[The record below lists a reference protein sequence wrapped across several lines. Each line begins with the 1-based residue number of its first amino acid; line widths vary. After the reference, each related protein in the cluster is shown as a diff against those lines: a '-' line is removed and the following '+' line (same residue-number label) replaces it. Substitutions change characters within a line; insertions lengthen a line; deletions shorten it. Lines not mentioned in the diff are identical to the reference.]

1 MYSYQDGWTPLLHAS
16 NAGATDVRCL
26 LDAGADSKVRT
37 KVSKRVAMYTYV
49 LSFNYTIILYHM
61 WAQSFD
67 HIMLIRIV
75 LYYVIV
81 CRIWRCHYHQFLHYY
96 YLFLLR
102 MITLLFVLFIS
113 YVNICATNIFL
124 SLSFW
129 VTDFHIFYDF
139 HISYYPPLYVCVT
152 ALLYLLFS
160 RTFLFQ
166 AL

>member
-1 MYSYQDGWTPLLHAS
+1 M
-16 NAGATDVRCL
+16 
-26 LDAGADSKVRT
+26 
-37 KVSKRVAMYTYV
+37 YV

-61 WAQSFD
+61 WVQSFD

-81 CRIWRCHYHQFLHYY
+81 FRIWWRHCDQFLHYY

-102 MITLLFVLFIS
+102 MITLLTVLFIS

-129 VTDFHIFYDF
+129 VTVFLFLYWFLNF
-139 HISYYPPLYVCVT
+139 HISYYLPSYLFMTVILFLIVELNFLFPSSLFESIF
-152 ALLYLLFS
+152 LLS
-160 RTFLFQ
+160 RTFLVFVI
-166 AL
+166 LSLSVSVNYNLFVLLCLR

>member
-1 MYSYQDGWTPLLHAS
+1 M
-16 NAGATDVRCL
+16 
-26 LDAGADSKVRT
+26 
-37 KVSKRVAMYTYV
+37 YV

-61 WAQSFD
+61 WVQSFD

-81 CRIWRCHYHQFLHYY
+81 FRIWWRHYHQFLHYY
-96 YLFLLR
+96 YSFLLR
-102 MITLLFVLFIS
+102 MITLLTVLFIS

-166 AL
+166 ALWVPANFSHIVLPHNLIQYMLWFDIMCDDTMMVYQSMM